1 MISMKLRQNPY
12 RRANIISLVVVAI
25 IFVSL
30 TALVLSYAYHK
41 QASFEDNVVNDIKAY
56 DTIVVNGEEYETC
69 FIEEV
74 LFDYQ
79 MYKETEITLILSD
92 GTKIK
97 FTEGNYTMKNRK
109 GE

>member
-12 RRANIISLVVVAI
+12 RRANIIGLVIVAI
-25 IFVSL
+25 IFVALMSL
-30 TALVLSYAYHK
+30 VFLYAYHK
-41 QASFEDNVVNDIKAY
+41 QTSFEDNIVNDIKAY

-69 FIEEV
+69 FVKEV

-92 GTKIK
+92 GTKVR
-97 FTEGNYTMKNRK
+97 FTEGNYTIKNRK
-109 GE
+109 EE